1 MQLQSMVAYLERTW
15 IGSVREVNNRTVH
28 TPPLFSISHWNH
40 HDSILEGKEITNN
53 HVEGILLLLTLMLCK
68 FCEAKTY
75 FYSCVGFN
83 SGWTKTLPAK
93 TTFLILLEGFVN
105 KESLAQLALREDAL
119 AVGGN
124 AVEANRGRKK
134 QDIERRQDLQALVKS
149 WDHGLRRE
157 DYMDC
162 LVARMGDI

>member
-1 MQLQSMVAYLERTW
+1 
-15 IGSVREVNNRTVH
+15 
-28 TPPLFSISHWNH
+28 
-40 HDSILEGKEITNN
+40 
-53 HVEGILLLLTLMLCK
+53 MLCK

-75 FYSCVGFN
+75 FYPCVGFN

>member
-1 MQLQSMVAYLERTW
+1 
-15 IGSVREVNNRTVH
+15 
-28 TPPLFSISHWNH
+28 
-40 HDSILEGKEITNN
+40 
-53 HVEGILLLLTLMLCK
+53 MLCK

-75 FYSCVGFN
+75 FYPCVGFN

-93 TTFLILLEGFVN
+93 TTFPILLEGLVN
-105 KESLAQLALREDAL
+105 KKSLSQLALREDAL

-124 AVEANRGRKK
+124 AIEADRGCKK
-134 QDIERRQDLQALVKS
+134 QDIERCQDLQALVRS

-162 LVARMGDI
+162 LVARVGDI